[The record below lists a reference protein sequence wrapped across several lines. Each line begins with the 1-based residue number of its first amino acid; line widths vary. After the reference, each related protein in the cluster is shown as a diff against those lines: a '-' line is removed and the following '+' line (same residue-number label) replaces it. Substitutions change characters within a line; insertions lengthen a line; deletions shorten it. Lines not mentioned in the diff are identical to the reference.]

1 MWVGSFPR
9 KTNIK
14 KIDTIPSILDSF
26 FPLKKNKASI
36 VGKVCETRSSKIENG
51 MKKGVFLGTSY
62 FLMCGLRPYKV

>member
-1 MWVGSFPR
+1 VWVGSFPR

-51 MKKGVFLGTSY
+51 MKKGCDLMANYTSSPR
-62 FLMCGLRPYKV
+62 GII